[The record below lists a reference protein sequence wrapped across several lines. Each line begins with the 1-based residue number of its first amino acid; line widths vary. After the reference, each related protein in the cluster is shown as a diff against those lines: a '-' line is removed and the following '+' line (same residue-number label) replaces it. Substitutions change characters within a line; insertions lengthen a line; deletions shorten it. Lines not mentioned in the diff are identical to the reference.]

1 MKLNLSIIDVIKQ
14 TIFKNPILLKYYS
27 HKFPNS
33 KHDLDFILSEII
45 YVLKTGI
52 SWRNLRS
59 RINYNTLYWHFNRF
73 VKNNIFR
80 DSFVY
85 LRNKY
90 SDFNKTDIQIIDS
103 TFVMNKFGKNNIS
116 RNKWFKNK
124 NCNKISLVT
133 DLNGIPLSIL
143 FDSGNV
149 HDLHFVKNH
158 VEDLLVISR
167 KNKSNILLADKGYIS
182 KELRLQLRSKY
193 NYSLMYPAKKN
204 MKQLP
209 YFNSELYKK
218 RIKIEHSNRR
228 LKLFRRIDA
237 RYDSYISTYSNFVF
251 LAASI
256 IIIEHGI

>member
-1 MKLNLSIIDVIKQ
+1 
-14 TIFKNPILLKYYS
+14 
-27 HKFPNS
+27 
-33 KHDLDFILSEII
+33 
-45 YVLKTGI
+45 
-52 SWRNLRS
+52 
-59 RINYNTLYWHFNRF
+59 
-73 VKNNIFR
+73 
-80 DSFVY
+80 
-85 LRNKY
+85 
-90 SDFNKTDIQIIDS
+90 
-103 TFVMNKFGKNNIS
+103 
-116 RNKWFKNK
+116 
-124 NCNKISLVT
+124 
-133 DLNGIPLSIL
+133 
-143 FDSGNV
+143 
-149 HDLHFVKNH
+149 